1 MTDDLDSLG
10 QLSRNVNSLRNKQVE
25 IIDRL
30 QALEDRV
37 TELLNRYRPLEDR
50 VVRLEKSMSPG
61 GGTTYGR

>member
-10 QLSRNVNSLRNKQVE
+10 QLARNVNSLRNKQVE

-30 QALEDRV
+30 QALEESV
-37 TELLNRYRPLEDR
+37 NELLNRYRPLEDR
-50 VVRLEKSMSPG
+50 VVRLEKSGSS

>member
-30 QALEDRV
+30 QALEERV

-50 VVRLEKSMSPG
+50 VVRLEKSGSS